1 MSAPPRSAVEPALE
15 AAPDTAG
22 HYTVLSV

>member
-1 MSAPPRSAVEPALE
+1 MSAPPRSVVEHVLE